1 MQLQRTEILLGKE
14 NIEKLQ
20 KAHVIVFGVGGVG
33 SYTTESLARSGVGEI
48 SIVDFDVVDITNIN
62 RQVIALHSTIGRKKV
77 EVMKERINDI
87 NPNINVHTFDTFIS
101 PETIEQFDFNQYD
114 YVIDAIDNV
123 TGKLLIIQKCQEH
136 NTNIICSLGTANKV
150 DPTKLLLTDISKTHT
165 CPLAK
170 VMRLELRKRGIN
182 HLSVLFS
189 TELPIKSETNILGSI
204 SYLPSSAGLLI
215 SSKVIN
221 DLIKK

>member
-101 PETIEQFDFNQYD
+101 PETIEQFDFTQYD

>member
-14 NIEKLQ
+14 NIEKLK

-101 PETIEQFDFNQYD
+101 PETIEQFDFTQYD

>member
-14 NIEKLQ
+14 NIEKLK
-20 KAHVIVFGVGGVG
+20 KAHVIIFGVGGVG

-101 PETIEQFDFNQYD
+101 PETIEQFDFTQYD

-182 HLSVLFS
+182 HLCVLFS